1 MRHES
6 LRLDSAEKHA
16 SVFHFFFFFL
26 EERFTIGVHL
36 RSGISEFV
44 CVAFLLALF
53 QPCDE
58 KCMNSIFN
66 NKKYFTIVF
75 SVISFQFS
83 TK

>member
-1 MRHES
+1 MRHEAYVWIVLKS
-6 LRLDSAEKHA
+6 TRLC
-16 SVFHFFFFFL
+16 FTFFFFFL
-26 EERFTIGVHL
+26 EERFTIGVRL
-36 RSGISEFV
+36 RSGISAFV

-53 QPCDE
+53 QQCDE

-75 SVISFQFS
+75 SVINFQFS